1 MATAT
6 TTTTKTT
13 ATATITNTTA
23 TAATTVTATTAT
35 VTVKQHQTSLAKY
48 NSHFISLHLAT
59 TVLFF
64 VLSHSATE
72 NGKERKRERGECKQA
87 VCLKNLLRHAKAKKS
102 KSKVS
107 SNHSFDY
114 FHFLHKFCETIYCSR
129 EIMRCVP

>member
-35 VTVKQHQTSLAKY
+35 VTVKQHQTSLEKY

-59 TVLFF
+59 TVLSFSF
-64 VLSHSATE
+64 CNRE
-72 NGKERKRERGECKQA
+72 WKREKEREESANRLS
-87 VCLKNLLRHAKAKKS
+87 V
-102 KSKVS
+102 
-107 SNHSFDY
+107 
-114 FHFLHKFCETIYCSR
+114 
-129 EIMRCVP
+129 

>member
-13 ATATITNTTA
+13 ATATTTTTTA

-48 NSHFISLHLAT
+48 NSHFISFHLAT

-72 NGKERKRERGECKQA
+72 NGKERKRERERERERRVQTG
-87 VCLKNLLRHAKAKKS
+87 CLFEKPSSTCKS
-102 KSKVS
+102 KKKQEQGFFESLIRLL
-107 SNHSFDY
+107 SF
-114 FHFLHKFCETIYCSR
+114 LA
-129 EIMRCVP
+129 

>member
-35 VTVKQHQTSLAKY
+35 VTVKQHQTSLEKY

-59 TVLFF
+59 TVLSFSF
-64 VLSHSATE
+64 CMTLSITFDVYIFQSHLKLY
-72 NGKERKRERGECKQA
+72 GRE
-87 VCLKNLLRHAKAKKS
+87 
-102 KSKVS
+102 
-107 SNHSFDY
+107 
-114 FHFLHKFCETIYCSR
+114 
-129 EIMRCVP
+129 